1 MTTLLRSTVLAV
13 VLAGSAIAT
22 AAENVP
28 EPVLTG
34 IPHQALFSIAMDG
47 ERGIAVGAGGE
58 IQVTEDGG
66 ATWTRE
72 TTPSPL
78 SLLGA
83 AVAGDRRVAVGQ
95 MGLVMVKRDSS
106 EWSVVA
112 TGTEERLM
120 DVSLNRNGLAVA
132 VGSFGT
138 VLRSVDHGQSWT
150 PVSVDFET
158 MFAEF
163 AESLGLGFAP
173 HLYGVKVTD
182 DGRVVAVG
190 ELSTVLVSTD
200 GGQQWRAT
208 YVGRAHGGQ
217 MDPSLFGLDLRADGV
232 AFAVGQSGR
241 VMRSEDGGEQWSVVP
256 TDSTANFLGVGASTD
271 DRVVVVG
278 MREVIASRNG
288 GKAWTRVP
296 GQDIAVNWYSDTA
309 HLDDGRRS
317 LAVGHSGRI
326 IAIDD
331 VDTR

>member
-1 MTTLLRSTVLAV
+1 MINRIRTTVATVL
-13 VLAGSAIAT
+13 LAASALAT
-22 AAENVP
+22 AAEGVP

-47 ERGIAVGAGGE
+47 KLGIAVGAGGE
-58 IQVTEDGG
+58 IQLTEDGG
-66 ATWTRE
+66 VNWVRQ

-83 AVAGDRRVAVGQ
+83 AVSGDRKIAVGQ
-95 MGLVMVKRDSS
+95 MGLVLVKQGDS
-106 EWSVVA
+106 EWTTVP

-120 DVSLNRNGLAVA
+120 DVALNRAGLAVA

-138 VLRSVDHGQSWT
+138 LLRSTDHGNSWS
-150 PVSVDFET
+150 PVSVDFESLYG
-158 MFAEF
+158 EF

-208 YVGRAHGGQ
+208 HVGRADGGQ
-217 MDPSLFGLDLRADGV
+217 MDPSLFGLDLRSDGV

-241 VMRSEDGGEQWSVVP
+241 VMRSEDGGENWSVVP
-256 TDSTANFLGVGASTD
+256 TDTTANFLGVGASVD
-271 DRVVVVG
+271 GRVVVVG
-278 MREVIASRNG
+278 MREVIASRDG
-288 GKAWTRVP
+288 GKGWTRVP

-309 HLDDGRRS
+309 HLDGGRRS

-326 IAIDD
+326 IAIEDAD
-331 VDTR
+331 LR